1 MGFFKDI
8 FGGKKTFTKKELAEW
23 KYSKKGLKEFSDLEK
38 MHLVLVK
45 GEICMAIFEG
55 GLKMGNALKV
65 KGVVKDDLRT
75 KIIISAFAFGVLE
88 LLAQRFEVSE
98 EDSRSCFAHYMAEK
112 IEKNKEYKKVQ
123 AFLKKNI
130 FKNKTISKIINQGF
144 KATLDL
150 SSNNL
155 KNQILL
161 HTILRDKKI
170 KI

>member
-1 MGFFKDI
+1 MGFFKEV
-8 FGGKKTFTKKELAEW
+8 FGGKKNFTKKELAEW
-23 KYSKKGLKEFSDLEK
+23 KYSKKGLKEFTNLEK

-45 GEICMAIFEG
+45 GEICMAVFEG

-65 KGVVKDDLRT
+65 KGVVKNDLRT

-98 EDSRSCFAHYMAEK
+98 EDSRSCFGHYMAEK
-112 IEKNKEYKKVQ
+112 IEKDKEFKKVQ
-123 AFLKKNI
+123 AYLQKNI
-130 FKNKTISKIINQGF
+130 FKNKTISKIMNQGL

-150 SSNNL
+150 STNNL

-161 HTILRDKKI
+161 HSILRDKKI